1 MIFYNSYFLYL
12 LVIIPILIFFVETSI
27 KAFNSKKTK
36 LIKLEALKKLNI
48 NNNINISRPKKY
60 LYLTAIVFFILA
72 LARPQGKEIEKEI
85 EERNAQFVI
94 ALDISDSMKA
104 NDVKSEEENIKISRF
119 EASKNFIRQLIS
131 ELHGEKVSI
140 VIFSEKAFT
149 ALPLTNDYE
158 VITAYL
164 NNLTYEYLPSGG
176 TSIADAIKVSE
187 KRFKNEN
194 KEQKNLLF
202 ILSDGEEL
210 TSESSKIFD
219 SLSNKKLIIDTI
231 GVGSKKGSK
240 IIIGKD
246 LSGSPIYKQYA
257 NEDVI
262 TKLNDELLK
271 LLAQK
276 TGGIYSDLTNK
287 LPDEIVTQIKKLD
300 LSYNKKSKSSENQEL
315 FQIYL
320 LIAFILI
327 LFEKYKFKKLR

>member
-1 MIFYNSYFLYL
+1 MTFYNNYFLYIL
-12 LVIIPILIFFVETSI
+12 LIVPILIFFIEASV
-27 KAFNSKKTK
+27 KNFNFKKTK

-48 NNNINISRPKKY
+48 NNNINISRTKKY

-104 NDVKSEEENIKISRF
+104 NDVKSDEETVKISRF
-119 EASKNFIRQLIS
+119 EASKNFIRKLIS

-176 TSIADAIKVSE
+176 TAIAEAIKVSE

-194 KEQKNLLF
+194 KDQKNLLF

-219 SLSNKKLIIDTI
+219 FLNNKKLIIDTV
-231 GVGSKKGSK
+231 GVGSKEGSK

-246 LSGSPIYKQYA
+246 LSGNPIYKQYA

-276 TGGIYSDLTNK
+276 TGGIYSEFINK
-287 LPDEIVTQIKKLD
+287 IPDEILSQIRKLD

-315 FQIYL
+315 FQVYL
-320 LIAFILI
+320 LIGLI
-327 LFEKYKFKKLR
+327 LLFFEKYKFKKLR